1 MSWSVCR
8 TLGDRFEEARDC
20 LVGMFPCQRRP
31 GETYQGL
38 IRALARHSGALLGGV
53 GQALRG
59 VLQATA
65 GVHWK
70 RRGWLAFAV
79 DGSRVECP
87 RTKANEAA
95 LGRGGRKKTGPQ
107 FWLTTL
113 WHMGLGLPWAWK
125 IGPSTDAE
133 RTHLRAMLG
142 GLPASALLVADA
154 GFVGYELLRDIL
166 TGGRS
171 FLIRVGSNVSLLQEL
186 GYAQIENGQTVY
198 LWPQEFQKKNVP
210 PLVLRL
216 IVLVRQG
223 KPIYLLTNA
232 SEESLSQEQASE
244 LYEMRWGVEVFYRS
258 MKQTLSHRKML
269 SAAPGPARMELEWA
283 MVGLQVLG
291 LLSVEQIV
299 ARGKDPLSWSVASSV
314 RAVRRALR
322 DRPPRPGRRGGLR
335 AALGEAVGD
344 GYSRHAAKKA
354 RDWPHKKNDPPAG
367 PPGIRKASHAEVQR
381 AKRIRAA
388 NQGA

>member
-1 MSWSVCR
+1 MGR
-8 TLGDRFEEARDC
+8 RGKGLLER
-20 LVGMFPCQRRP
+20 VGP
-31 GETYQGL
+31 
-38 IRALARHSGALLGGV
+38 
-53 GQALRG
+53 ALRG
-59 VLQATA
+59 APQAGA
-65 GVHWK
+65 GAYWK
-70 RRGWLAFAV
+70 RQGWLAFAV

-244 LYEMRWGVEVFYRS
+244 LYEMRWGV
-258 MKQTLSHRKML
+258 
-269 SAAPGPARMELEWA
+269 
-283 MVGLQVLG
+283 
-291 LLSVEQIV
+291 
-299 ARGKDPLSWSVASSV
+299 
-314 RAVRRALR
+314 
-322 DRPPRPGRRGGLR
+322 
-335 AALGEAVGD
+335 
-344 GYSRHAAKKA
+344 
-354 RDWPHKKNDPPAG
+354 
-367 PPGIRKASHAEVQR
+367 
-381 AKRIRAA
+381 
-388 NQGA
+388 